1 MALSGDGSSAAWISS
16 YRAMRI
22 DVAGGTPLALPDL
35 IQTQAI
41 ALSDD
46 GRTAA
51 VGTGNNEVGEVVVL
65 QIPAGTPT
73 ARVPFVGPPTFVAIS
88 PDGRW
93 VAASRGIQGIGDNI
107 IHVIDASAGQIR
119 WKHAGAPNTP
129 IAFTRDGRTVAMA
142 SADGTL
148 RTFDTGS
155 GRETFRIPLEEQPLR
170 ALAFD
175 EQGRLSHRRIGD
187 PHADRRIRG
196 DGQEISAASRR
207 RHGSCL
213 FATEPQ
219 PDRARVDAV
228 RRRRRDAQ
236 RHVCRPPPGGAV
248 TARH

>member
-16 YRAMRI
+16 DRAMRI

-107 IHVIDASAGQIR
+107 IDVIDASAGQIR

-175 EQGRLSHRRIGD
+175 EQGVSLTAASVIRTLTGASGVTVKKYLLRRDDVVTHACSRLSRNLTKPEWTRYVG
-187 PHADRRIRG
+187 ADATRNATC
-196 DGQEISAASRR
+196 AALRL
-207 RHGSCL
+207 G
-213 FATEPQ
+213 EQ
-219 PDRARVDAV
+219 
-228 RRRRRDAQ
+228 
-236 RHVCRPPPGGAV
+236 
-248 TARH
+248 